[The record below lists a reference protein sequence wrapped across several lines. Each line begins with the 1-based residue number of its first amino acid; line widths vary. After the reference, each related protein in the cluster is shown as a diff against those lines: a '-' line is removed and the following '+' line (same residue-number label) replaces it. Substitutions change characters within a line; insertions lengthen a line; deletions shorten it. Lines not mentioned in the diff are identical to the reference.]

1 MPIILRHAIS
11 LILRVFFRRLE
22 VAGADRVPPGGPV
35 LFVLNHPNA
44 LVDPLLLLALAP
56 RPVVFLGKEPLFRM
70 PVIGRVV
77 RAMGTIPVYRKA
89 DPGADVARNREMFVR
104 VREVLDAGGAVALFP
119 EGTSH
124 SDPRLRPFKTG
135 AARIALAAAA
145 AGSPVR
151 VVPAGLFYTAKATFR
166 SAALLCLGEP
176 LTVSAGDADAD
187 GDGEPDAGAVRDLT
201 ARLQDA
207 IASLTIQADEH
218 DAVAMATRAELI
230 LTSGD
235 GDDGAPLPLA
245 EQLDLRQRLL
255 AGYRTLRESRPDQLA
270 HLEHRIAR
278 LDARLA
284 QAGLDSE
291 TLNYAPLDRRRA
303 AGHALRMLAYTL
315 LVLPVVVIGL
325 VLHFPAYRVI
335 GPLATTVSRSSS
347 DLVATVKII
356 FAALLYP
363 LTWLAVG
370 LLVGRWI
377 GAGAGAGAMLIAP
390 VTGYLALLFLERMDQ
405 FLGESRGVLL
415 FLIRPV
421 AYRNLVHERAQLRA
435 DILALGR
442 EVQGA
447 GR

>member
-22 VAGADRVPPGGPV
+22 AVGVGHVPPTGPV

-70 PVIGRVV
+70 PVIGQVV
-77 RAMGTIPVYRKA
+77 RAMGTIPVYRKS
-89 DPGADVARNREMFVR
+89 DPGADVTRNREMFAR
-104 VREVLDAGGAVALFP
+104 VRDVLDAGGAVALFP
-119 EGTSH
+119 EGASH
-124 SDPRLRPFKTG
+124 SEPRMRPFKTG

-166 SAALLCLGEP
+166 SAALLCLGTP
-176 LTVSAGDADAD
+176 LTVSAADADANR
-187 GDGEPDAGAVRDLT
+187 DGEPDADAVRDLT
-201 ARLQDA
+201 ARLHDA
-207 IASLTIQADEH
+207 IAALTIQADQH
-218 DAVAMATRAELI
+218 DAVAIATRAELI

-235 GDDGAPLPLA
+235 DDDGTPLPLA
-245 EQLDLRQRLL
+245 EQLELRQRLL
-255 AGYRTLRESRPDQLA
+255 AGYRTLRESHPERLA

-278 LDARLA
+278 LEARLA
-284 QAGLDSE
+284 KAGLDSE
-291 TLNYAPLDRRRA
+291 TLNYGPLDRRRA
-303 AGHALRMLAYTL
+303 ATYALRMLAYTF
-315 LVLPVVVIGL
+315 VVFPVVAIGL

-335 GPLATTVSRSSS
+335 GPLATTISRTSS

-363 LTWLAVG
+363 LTWAAAG
-370 LLVGRWI
+370 FLVGRWLGF
-377 GAGAGAGAMLIAP
+377 GAGVGAMLIAP
-390 VTGYLALLFLERMDQ
+390 ATGFLALLFLERMDQ
-405 FLGESRGVLL
+405 FIGESRGVLL
-415 FLIRPV
+415 LLLRPA

-435 DILALGR
+435 DILTLGR
-442 EVQGA
+442 EVSPG
-447 GR
+447 